1 LELNGERN
9 RCIYVLKS
17 RGMAHSNQLREFVI
31 TSNGIKLLPPYIGQA
46 GVLTG
51 SSRVNQEAKE
61 LAEAVQREAEDL
73 RREQEMERRRLS
85 LQAQVASLQAELA
98 VVDREVATIAHEN
111 QARQKR
117 SELDRANLARS
128 RRAD

>member
-1 LELNGERN
+1 
-9 RCIYVLKS
+9 
-17 RGMAHSNQLREFVI
+17 VI
-31 TSNGIKLLPPYIGQA
+31 TSNGIKLIPPYIGQG

-51 SSRVNQEAKE
+51 SSRMNQEARE
-61 LAEAVQREAEDL
+61 LAEAVQREAEDS

-98 VVDREVATIAHEN
+98 AVDREAAAIAREN
-111 QARQKR
+111 KDRQKR
-117 SELDRANLARS
+117 SQLDRANLARS